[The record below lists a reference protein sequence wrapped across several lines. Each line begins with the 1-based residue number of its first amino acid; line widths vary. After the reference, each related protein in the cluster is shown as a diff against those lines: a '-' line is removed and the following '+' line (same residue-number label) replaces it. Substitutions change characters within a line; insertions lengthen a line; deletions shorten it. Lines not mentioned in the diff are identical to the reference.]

1 MAGAGYKLFNT
12 GDVLT
17 AQQVNEYL
25 MQQTVMSFANA
36 AARTTALSGVL
47 AEGMVSYLQDTNVV
61 EIYTGASW
69 VSLDDPNAI
78 QNSLLTTTGDTI
90 YASAASTPAR
100 LGIGT
105 TGQVLTVAGGIPSW
119 ATPTAATEN
128 YSLLNAGGTALT
140 GAQTVTVSG
149 ISGRGTIYVLVDNA
163 SSANAT
169 STISVRINTDS
180 TSNYNFFGILNNPST
195 STWATTYMSRT
206 SNTTTGIW
214 LGRTGTSAGD
224 VVTGGVHIRGCNS
237 AGMKLFNS
245 VGGATG
251 ENNQQITTVGYYNS
265 TSTVSSISVFSST
278 GNLDAGTVYVYA
290 SA

>member
-47 AEGMVSYLQDTNVV
+47 SEGMVSYLQDTNVV

-105 TGQVLTVAGGIPSW
+105 TGQVLTVAGGVPSW
-119 ATPTAATEN
+119 ATPASSGGFTSLATG
-128 YSLLNAGGTALT
+128 SLSGSQVDLT
-140 GAQTVTVSG
+140 S
-149 ISGRGTIYVLVDNA
+149 ISGSYIDLVLVIRDYRASAANGLLMRFNA
-163 SSANAT
+163 DSNARYNNFVGLVTGTTFGNTSQTISRNTNT
-169 STISVRINTDS
+169 STANGLIIVRIFDYANTATYKLNKIDS
-180 TSNYNFFGILNNPST
+180 IVTDE
-195 STWATTYMSRT
+195 T
-206 SNTTTGIW
+206 SNT
-214 LGRTGTSAGD
+214 
-224 VVTGGVHIRGCNS
+224 
-237 AGMKLFNS
+237 
-245 VGGATG
+245 
-251 ENNQQITTVGYYNS
+251 
-265 TSTVSSISVFSST
+265 SISGQSNCGVYNQTGAITQINLTLSSGTFSEGSYILY
-278 GNLDAGTVYVYA
+278 GVK
-290 SA
+290 

>member
-90 YASAASTPAR
+90 YASGVSTPAR

-105 TGQVLTVAGGIPSW
+105 TGQVLTVAGGVPTW
-119 ATPTAATEN
+119 ATPSSGGMTSIATG
-128 YSLLNAGGTALT
+128 SLST
-140 GAQTVTVSG
+140 AQTNITG
-149 ISGRGTIYVLVDNA
+149 ISGSYIHLYLVVANPQATSSGSLQFRLQNDAGATVYAWVGLQSGSASASASGNVSYLTADFGNA
-163 SSANAT
+163 SIPTSANNMTFTLQVNNYT
-169 STISVRINTDS
+169 STRPKDCHLRWVNGNSPVNSFTFGAYNNTAAITQINV
-180 TSNYNFFGILNNPST
+180 L
-195 STWATTYMSRT
+195 TT
-206 SNTTTGIW
+206 
-214 LGRTGTSAGD
+214 
-224 VVTGGVHIRGCNS
+224 
-237 AGMKLFNS
+237 
-245 VGGATG
+245 
-251 ENNQQITTVGYYNS
+251 
-265 TSTVSSISVFSST
+265 
-278 GNLDAGTVYVYA
+278 AGTFNGGTYTLYGVK
-290 SA
+290 